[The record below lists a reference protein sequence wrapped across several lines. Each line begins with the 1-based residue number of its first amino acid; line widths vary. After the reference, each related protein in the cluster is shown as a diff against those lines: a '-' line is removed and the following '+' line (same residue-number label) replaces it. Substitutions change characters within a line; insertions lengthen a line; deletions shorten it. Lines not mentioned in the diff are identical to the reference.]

1 VTGGIHNISQSAYS
15 RKDSQEEFTYVKSWI
30 HSSIPDFAGISID
43 SRTIKKKE
51 LFLAFPGASTDG
63 RDFIHSAILSGCSGV
78 LWEPSN
84 FEWNNDWS
92 IPNLP
97 VKNLRAIAGLL
108 ASDFFGNPS
117 EKLMTIGVT
126 GTNGKTSVTKWLSDA
141 LTELGNTCGSIGTLG
156 GNLAGKQVRQ
166 EGLDGVTTPNS
177 IVIQAILQTFLMRNA
192 KSAAIE
198 VSSHALSQDRVNG
211 VRFEVGVFTNL
222 SRDHLDYHQDM
233 ESYGAA
239 KARLFEDL
247 AIRCAVINIDDE
259 FGRLLANQLISR
271 QMRVMTYGFDADA
284 DFCAKNIQF
293 SPSST
298 SFELRARSKTYTFEV
313 PISGDFNVSNLLA
326 VIAVLSYVGYSI
338 KKILGVLKKTKAPAG
353 RLQIVDHD
361 QKPLVYVDYAHTPD
375 ALEKVLCTLQKI
387 KQPKSRIIC
396 VFGAGGDR
404 DKEKRVLMGETVRA
418 LSDVAIVTN
427 DNPRSENPAAIANQI
442 VGANPDH
449 FLIELDRMRAIQRAV
464 DLSTTE
470 DLILVAG
477 KGHEQYQ
484 EIKGERLKFSDIDAV
499 KAALARR
506 VEIRE

>member
-1 VTGGIHNISQSAYS
+1 
-15 RKDSQEEFTYVKSWI
+15 
-30 HSSIPDFAGISID
+30 
-43 SRTIKKKE
+43 
-51 LFLAFPGASTDG
+51 
-63 RDFIHSAILSGCSGV
+63 
-78 LWEPSN
+78 
-84 FEWNNDWS
+84 
-92 IPNLP
+92 
-97 VKNLRAIAGLL
+97 
-108 ASDFFGNPS
+108 
-117 EKLMTIGVT
+117 
-126 GTNGKTSVTKWLSDA
+126 
-141 LTELGNTCGSIGTLG
+141 
-156 GNLAGKQVRQ
+156 
-166 EGLDGVTTPNS
+166 
-177 IVIQAILQTFLMRNA
+177 
-192 KSAAIE
+192 
-198 VSSHALSQDRVNG
+198 
-211 VRFEVGVFTNL
+211 
-222 SRDHLDYHQDM
+222 
-233 ESYGAA
+233 
-239 KARLFEDL
+239 
-247 AIRCAVINIDDE
+247 
-259 FGRLLANQLISR
+259 
-271 QMRVMTYGFDADA
+271 
-284 DFCAKNIQF
+284 
-293 SPSST
+293 
-298 SFELRARSKTYTFEV
+298 
-313 PISGDFNVSNLLA
+313 
-326 VIAVLSYVGYSI
+326 
-338 KKILGVLKKTKAPAG
+338 VLKKTKAPAG

-375 ALEKVLCTLQKI
+375 ALEKVLCTLKKI